1 MERSQINYE
10 ILNKIIIQGGAVYVS
25 GAMSDKRPLEY
36 SKREEAVLTDV
47 FQKNGLHGLLTYVLR
62 EVYRGRYHLRNGSK
76 ITRALRESIHVLP
89 LDQIRRIEEEVIVNK
104 LADLAEVILKD
115 PDHDLTEEIHA
126 LRGMVNVEG
135 DSPAN
140 TEFDD
145 FVIQVNLF
153 GQLEIKNQWGK
164 VTESKAKQS
173 LPWNLLKYLLMNP
186 GNPVSLEELIDV
198 GVWPEDGDEV
208 AVRVR
213 LRRLREAL
221 QPLHLDGKR
230 GLILYRD
237 GKYSINPK
245 YIIKT
250 DADEFL
256 ELVERIKRH
265 PIDDPAGLLL
275 VDRALG
281 LFQGNY
287 MAQTEDAPWVRGYQD
302 SFKKA
307 FSSLAYHALE
317 RILTQRGD
325 AQIKLL
331 CLRSVELLPEEEA
344 LHKGIIQ
351 YLVDRKQ
358 TTELMR
364 HITSLNQSG
373 KADWLSS
380 L

>member
-1 MERSQINYE
+1 M
-10 ILNKIIIQGGAVYVS
+10 
-25 GAMSDKRPLEY
+25 RPLEY
-36 SKREEAVLTDV
+36 SKREEAVLTEV
-47 FQKNGLHGLLTYVLR
+47 FQRDGLHGLLTYVLR

-76 ITRALRESIHVLP
+76 ITRVLRESIHMLP
-89 LDQIRRIEEEVIVNK
+89 LDQIRLIEEDLIVSK

-115 PDHDLTEEIHA
+115 LDHDLTEEIHA
-126 LRGMVNVEG
+126 LRGMVNVDGNAQTNKQIEE
-135 DSPAN
+135 S
-140 TEFDD
+140 
-145 FVIQVNLF
+145 VVRINLF
-153 GQLEIKNQWGK
+153 GQLEIENQWGK
-164 VTESKAKQS
+164 VTETRAKQS
-173 LPWNLLKYLLMNP
+173 LPWNLLKYLLLKV
-186 GNPVSLEELIDV
+186 GNTVSLEELIDK

-237 GKYSINPK
+237 GEYAINPK

-265 PIDDPAGLLL
+265 PIDDPAGLQL
-275 VDRALG
+275 VDRALE
-281 LFQGNY
+281 LFRGNY
-287 MAQTEDAPWVRGYQD
+287 MAQTEDAPWIKTCQD
-302 SFKKA
+302 SFKEA
-307 FSSLAYHALE
+307 FCWLAYHALE
-317 RILTQRGD
+317 RIVAKSGD

-331 CLRSVELLPEEEA
+331 CLRSVELLPEEEI

-373 KADWLSS
+373 KADWLRS